1 MRTRILA
8 LIIVAVMI
16 FPTSFAAFA
25 ANEAEVTKVMFT
37 DADKATEL
45 TSLYDYS
52 EGVGCSFSY
61 QATAGTK
68 AFGMLLLKKNGKIIS
83 SVEQTFSLAASGIA
97 SFDDIIEP
105 DFTDVGVYEVVFMLF
120 NSRENMQLI
129 KGSGVKITCEIYP
142 DEYDAT
148 YGLGFDFDD
157 ESSKAKMSYYRA
169 NGTNETKNI
178 VISTDYAK
186 HGNSSL
192 GFPALKSYDRLMP
205 VTTYSGGSI
214 KDKLVELG
222 NGKYRVSGYI
232 YPSSEAV
239 TFSPRIN
246 VKNSAI
252 NSGKEY
258 NFIKK
263 ITAQPGK
270 WSYFSADYDV
280 EDYFSDTLA
289 TGRPQ
294 IQVEAALKAEQ
305 YIYIDDLKLIKLEE
319 NLEEMTPV
327 VNAVVKAQVASEQK
341 VVVTAEGEETIY
353 AVEAVT
359 ADENGVAQAQLSL
372 SDGFDL
378 EDDVT
383 INVYTDGKLSQKMSE
398 SMFIDDVAY
407 VDFRYFTL
415 SDIDGVKING
425 LTVNGEIMPYDE
437 IVLNEGD
444 VSVEFD
450 IKNDKEKSLRIVAAT
465 YNNGMFIS
473 SAISKE
479 GETEILIEGV
489 SADDT
494 IEFFLVDDKMT
505 LTSHLYTL
513 SQDGLTETEVYP
525 SVAKFEKLPVAR
537 YNTVNACV
545 EFDATVD
552 EDSFAIFVAFPAD
565 KTEDDDYAY
574 LGVKKLN
581 EGSNHISL
589 SIDNDRYIES
599 GLFEL
604 DYYTTSADVSGSFA
618 PYDYVGEKELLGY
631 YETLNNPASA
641 ATDIYNAISAKA
653 LNIDMA
659 QYNRLSSNSKAQA
672 KVLELFVEY
681 NDQKDIASA
690 ADIQIIFDEAVATVV
705 LSCAATYDAIE
716 NLGDEIPLNNEFLAD
731 FKSEKIGFKEKVAS
745 LITAN
750 AVAPEDASKENANM
764 LFEEAYLT
772 AQLTYNTATYGAFMQ
787 MVTETYKDD
796 INLDLSLIG
805 KLNESDVFKYM
816 YDNRDDVT
824 NMEDVEVLYKKA
836 IKALKDKKD
845 DDDDKPSR
853 VSSGGGGYSIPKQTQ
868 QVPPAPARTKFT
880 DMEDS
885 HWALES
891 VLFLNG
897 IGVVSDASAYR
908 PNDSV
913 TREESVKMLVCSFG
927 DLDLDA
933 QCSFADVD
941 KTSWC
946 YPYIASAYKTGMVN
960 GINEN
965 TFGAGNNLSR
975 QDALVMIYRIV
986 KDNLDEVPDDY
997 VFAFSDESSIND
1009 YALDAVKALCANGI
1023 VNGYTDG
1030 TFRPNV
1036 PISRA
1041 EFAKLLTT
1049 VFRR

>member
-45 TSLYDYS
+45 ASLHDYS
-52 EGVGCSFSY
+52 EGVGCSFAYTSPES
-61 QATAGTK
+61 K
-68 AFGMLLLKKNGKIIS
+68 SAFGMLMLRTNGKIVTSI
-83 SVEQTFSLAASGIA
+83 EQEFSLAASGIA
-97 SFDDIIEP
+97 AFDDVLVPDLSEP
-105 DFTDVGVYEVVFMLF
+105 GVYEVVFLLF
-120 NSRENMQLI
+120 DSRENMQLV
-129 KGSGVKITCEIYP
+129 KGSNVKITGEVYP

-157 ESSKAKMSYYRA
+157 ESSKSKMSYYRA
-169 NGTNETKNI
+169 NGTNETTNI

-186 HGNSSL
+186 HGASSL
-192 GFPALKSYDRLMP
+192 GFPALKSFDRLMP
-205 VTTYSGGSI
+205 TTTYSGGSI
-214 KDKLVELG
+214 RNKLVELG

-258 NFIKK
+258 NFIQK

-280 EDYFSDTLA
+280 EDYFTDTLS

-305 YIYIDDLKLIKLEE
+305 YIYIDDLKLVKLEE
-319 NLEEMTPV
+319 GLEEMSPV
-327 VNAVVKAQVASEQK
+327 VNAVVKAQVGANK
-341 VVVTAEGEETIY
+341 TVTVTAESADKIY
-353 AVEAVT
+353 AIEAVT
-359 ADENGVAQAQLSL
+359 ADENGVAEANLSL
-372 SDGFDL
+372 IDGYDAK
-378 EDDVT
+378 DIT
-383 INVYTDGKLSQKMSE
+383 INVYSADGFSSKMSDGLD
-398 SMFIDDVAY
+398 IDGVTY
-407 VDFRYFTL
+407 VDFRYFTQAE
-415 SDIDGVKING
+415 INGVKINSIIIDG
-425 LTVNGEIMPYDE
+425 SLVPYDE
-437 IVLNEGD
+437 VVLPEGD
-444 VSVEFD
+444 VSVGFD
-450 IKNDKEKSLRIVAAT
+450 ITNKEDKKLRVVAAK
-465 YNNGMFIS
+465 YNNDMFVS
-473 SAISKE
+473 SAISEE
-479 GETEILIEGV
+479 GETGILIEDVNAG
-489 SADDT
+489 DT
-494 IEFFLVDDKMT
+494 VEIFLVDDKMT
-505 LTSHLYTL
+505 LSSHLYTL
-513 SQDGLTETEVYP
+513 SEDGLTETEVYP

-552 EDSFAIFVAFPAD
+552 ADSFAIFAAFPAD
-565 KTEDDDYAY
+565 KTEDQDWAY

-581 EGSNHISL
+581 KGSNHISL
-589 SIDNDRYIES
+589 SIDNDRYVES

-604 DYYTTSADVSGSFA
+604 DYYTISADVSGSFA

-631 YETLNNPASA
+631 YETLNNPAST

-659 QYNRLSSNSKAQA
+659 QYNSLSSKPKAQT

-690 ADIQIIFDEAVATVV
+690 ADIQIIFDEAAATVV

-716 NLGDEIPLNNEFLAD
+716 NLGDEIPLNSEFLAD
-731 FKSEKIGFKEKVAS
+731 FKGQEIGFKEKVAS

-750 AVAPEDASKENANM
+750 AVAPEDASKENANK

-824 NMEDVEVLYKKA
+824 NMADVEELYEKA
-836 IKALKDKKD
+836 IKALKNKKD

-853 VSSGGGGYSIPKQTQ
+853 VSSGGGGYSVAAPKQEIAPT
-868 QVPPAPARTKFT
+868 PARTKFV
-880 DMEDS
+880 DMDDS

-891 VLFLNG
+891 VLFLND
-897 IGVVSDASAYR
+897 IGVVSDAVSYR

-975 QDALVMIYRIV
+975 QDALVMIYRVV
-986 KDNLDEVPDDY
+986 KDNLDAVPDDY